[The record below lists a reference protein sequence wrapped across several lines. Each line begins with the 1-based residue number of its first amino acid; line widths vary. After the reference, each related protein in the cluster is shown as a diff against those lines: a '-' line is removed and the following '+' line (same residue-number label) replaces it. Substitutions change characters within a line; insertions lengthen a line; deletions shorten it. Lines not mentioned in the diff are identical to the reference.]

1 MIKDTRLHP
10 FEVSFAAMVKKAKAS
25 EKVRVAKPRV
35 KEIPAHIVVVFDED
49 QNRYGMFN
57 TRLANWVREEYVED
71 HHTFRTP
78 EAAVEWYRGLI

>member
-10 FEVSFAAMVKKAKAS
+10 FEVSFAAMVRKAKAS

-35 KEIPAHIVVVFDED
+35 KDIPAHIVVVFDEE

-57 TRLANWVREEYVED
+57 KRLGDWVREEYVED
-71 HHTFRTP
+71 HHTFRNP
-78 EAAVEWYRGLI
+78 EAAAEWYRSLI

>member
-35 KEIPAHIVVVFDED
+35 KEIPSHIVTVFDED

-57 TRLANWVREEYVED
+57 TRLAKWVSEEYAEE
-71 HHTFRTP
+71 HQTFRTP
-78 EAAVEWYRGLI
+78 EAAIDWYRSLI